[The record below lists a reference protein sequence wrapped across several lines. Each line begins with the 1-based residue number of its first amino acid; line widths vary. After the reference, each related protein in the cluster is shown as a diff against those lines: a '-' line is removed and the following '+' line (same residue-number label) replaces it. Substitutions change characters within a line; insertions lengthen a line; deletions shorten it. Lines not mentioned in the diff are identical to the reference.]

1 MNKLIS
7 VFGLAGFLMFAQNAV
22 AAEDLPALEQMLIER
37 DCIKLEN
44 EYAAGLDNFDAD
56 QFANVFSETATMDLF
71 QNNFPGSTLPHHLTG
86 GRKAMHAY
94 MIQRGVGPARVG
106 KPKTIHLITNVQVKV
121 IDRDHAE
128 STGYEVMFR
137 WNPDKPETI
146 TSLAPVLWGASA
158 TRYVRTDEG
167 WKIQAR
173 TLRAIGPL

>member
-1 MNKLIS
+1 MRRIMS
-7 VFGLAGFLMFAQNAV
+7 VFGLAAVLLFAQDAR
-22 AAEDLPALEQMLIER
+22 AAEDIPAVEKMLIER
-37 DCIKLEN
+37 DCVRLEN

-71 QNNFPGSTLPHHLTG
+71 QRNFPGSTLPHHITG

-94 MIQRGVGPARVG
+94 MIQRGVGPARAG
-106 KPKTIHLITNVQVKV
+106 KPKTIHLITNVQVQV
-121 IDRDHAE
+121 IDRDRAR

-146 TSLAPVLWGASA
+146 TSLAPVLWASTA
-158 TRYVRTDEG
+158 TEYVRTAEG

-173 TLRAIGPL
+173 TIHAVGP